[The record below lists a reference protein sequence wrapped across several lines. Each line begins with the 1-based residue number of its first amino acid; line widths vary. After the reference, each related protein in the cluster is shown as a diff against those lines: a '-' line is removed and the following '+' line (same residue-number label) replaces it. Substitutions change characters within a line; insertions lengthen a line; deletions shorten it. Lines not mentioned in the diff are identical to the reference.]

1 LISDPLYSSVILL
14 RVNIYITN
22 EVNICIKINVYNIA
36 KAITAASPTKG
47 NGSITAF
54 PIIETINC
62 DVTE

>member
-1 LISDPLYSSVILL
+1 MLLYILL
-14 RVNIYITN
+14 TLERAGKTKWNIAR
-22 EVNICIKINVYNIA
+22 YNIA